1 MILVVC
7 IVWGGVY
14 PPFISQAEVI
24 TDGSLGAEVT
34 LGGPDFQ
41 ITHDLGQIRGQN
53 LFHSFS
59 QFNIQMNESATFT
72 GPASVQNIIS
82 RVTGG
87 NASYIDGTLKSTI
100 DGADFYLLNPSGIMF
115 GPWANLDVKGSFHA
129 STADYLKF
137 DNGEIFHAD
146 PSTESILSVAKP
158 ESFGF
163 LNDNPAGIFL
173 DDSWIGVNDGGRL
186 SIVAG
191 DIDVVGGD
199 WGARIRARGG
209 EIQLIGVG
217 CAGEINVDAPN
228 LLYAENSQTG
238 TVDISKADIFTDSAT
253 SAGTVIIKGG
263 RILLSETSVGSG
275 NSGDFDGADTAVDME
290 AGSQLDI
297 SNGSTVYSLS
307 FASGNS
313 GEVIVK
319 APDLKLADYSVISSH
334 CFGDGDGGA
343 LFIEANSFDMNN
355 GSYIYSA
362 STGTGKGSNI
372 SVDVDTLN
380 IDGGESIN
388 SFTGIHEH
396 ISGTASSGDIT
407 IAADEVDVRNGSIT
421 TSALTDST
429 SGNSGNIIIETGRLS
444 LNDGMISSDGSI
456 GSSGNINIHA
466 DILEAFN
473 NSLIDASTTAS
484 GDSGSINI
492 ISENFLL
499 DHSTISNGTVG
510 FGNGGDISIN
520 ASQLTVQSESSI
532 YSISWGA
539 GAGGHIWITADDV
552 VIKGQKE
559 GGTTDIATDSK
570 ISGDAGSISIIA
582 DNSLK
587 LLDGGIISAN
597 AYDEGN
603 AGEILISSRAVL
615 LSGNDS
621 VMSSCIT
628 SLYAENTSGQGGA
641 IRLLNVDSL
650 VMKEGTFISTETL
663 GGSDAGPIE
672 IDAKEI
678 SLTGAGILAATHS
691 NGNGGDIE
699 INAQEIT
706 LSGGKGISCETQ
718 GSGNGGKLILNAE
731 NLIIKDVAQ
740 IASDSF
746 STGSGGALE
755 IKTTGDV
762 ILDNGLITTESQ
774 KAQGGDIHITA
785 RNLNLS
791 NQSEI
796 LAKSSGTGDAGT
808 VTISVLSDLTSD
820 DSVINTQASQ
830 ADGGNIDVDAG
841 KLISLK
847 SAKILASVG
856 GGADTTGGNIT
867 LTSKNI
873 IMGEDSQIYANAFE
887 GEGGHINISSTLFLK
902 DPLAIIDASSEI
914 GVDGVV
920 EIHSPFTNVS
930 GSLKP
935 LPSEFLNAENLIK
948 PPCEVRVKQ
957 GDYGSFIVKGRD
969 ALPME
974 PGGFQMS
981 LMAEFND

>member
-1 MILVVC
+1 MILVVS
-7 IVWGGVY
+7 IFWSGVN

-24 TDGSLGAEVT
+24 TDGSLGAEVA

-87 NASYIDGTLKSTI
+87 NASYINGTLKSTI

-115 GPWANLDVKGSFHA
+115 GPWAYLDVKGSFHA

-137 DNGEIFHAD
+137 DNGEMFHAD
-146 PSTESILSVAKP
+146 PSRGSILSVAKP
-158 ESFGF
+158 EAFGF
-163 LNDNPAGIFL
+163 LNDNPVGISL
-173 DDSWIGVNDGGRL
+173 DDSWIGVNDGERL

-209 EIQLIGVG
+209 EIQLVGVG

-228 LLYAENSQTG
+228 LLYAENSRIG

-263 RILLSETSVGSG
+263 RILLSETNVGSG

-307 FASGNS
+307 FASGKS
-313 GEVIVK
+313 GKVIVK
-319 APDLKLADYSVISSH
+319 TPDLKLVDYSVISSH

-343 LFIEANSFDMNN
+343 LFIEANSFDMSN

-362 STGTGKGSNI
+362 STGMGKGSNI
-372 SVDVDTLN
+372 SVAVDTLN
-380 IDGGESIN
+380 IDGGESN
-388 SFTGIHEH
+388 NNFTGIHEH
-396 ISGTASSGDIT
+396 ISGIASSGDIT

-421 TSALTDST
+421 TSASTDTT
-429 SGNSGNIIIETGRLS
+429 SGHSGNIIIETGRLS
-444 LNDGMISSDGSI
+444 LNDGMISSDGSM
-456 GSSGNINIHA
+456 GKSGDINVHA
-466 DILEAFN
+466 DIFEAFN
-473 NSLIDASTTAS
+473 SSLIGAATTAS

-492 ISENFLL
+492 VSENFLL
-499 DHSTISNGTVG
+499 DGSIISNGTVG
-510 FGNGGDISIN
+510 SGDGGGIGIN
-520 ASQLTVQSESSI
+520 SSLLMVQNEALIEST
-532 YSISWGA
+532 SWGT
-539 GAGGHIWITADDV
+539 GVGGNILIAADDA
-552 VIKGQKE
+552 VIKGCQ
-559 GGTTDIATDSK
+559 GGTATGITTMSQV
-570 ISGDAGSISIIA
+570 SGDAGNISIVTQ
-582 DNSLK
+582 NSFS
-587 LLDGGIISAN
+587 LLDGGCVFAD
-597 AYDEGN
+597 AFDAGN
-603 AGEILISSRAVL
+603 AGEISISSPQILFSGNDGIMPSLISSTFV
-615 LSGNDS
+615 
-621 VMSSCIT
+621 
-628 SLYAENTSGQGGA
+628 ENATGTGGV
-641 IRLLNVDSL
+641 IRLFNVDSL
-650 VMKEGTFISTETL
+650 IMEQGTLIYADTMGEAA
-663 GGSDAGPIE
+663 AGNIE

-678 SLTGAGILAATHS
+678 DLTGSVIEAATFS
-691 NGNGGDIE
+691 QGNGGTIE
-699 INAQEIT
+699 INTQNIT
-706 LSGGKGISCETQ
+706 LSRGGGISCETQ
-718 GSGNGGKLILNAE
+718 GFGNGGKLILNAE
-731 NLIIKDVAQ
+731 NLIIQDNAQ

-796 LAKSSGTGDAGT
+796 LAKSSGTGDAGN
-808 VTISVLSDLTSD
+808 VVINVLSDLTCQN
-820 DSVINTQASQ
+820 SVINTEAVQ
-830 ADGGNIDVDAG
+830 ADGGDIDVNTG
-841 KLISLK
+841 KLIFLK
-847 SAKILASVG
+847 SGKILASVG

-873 IMGEDSQIYANAFE
+873 IMDEDSQIYANAFE
-887 GEGGHINISSTLFLK
+887 GEGGRINISSALFLEE
-902 DPLAIIDASSEI
+902 PLGIIDASSEI

-935 LPSEFLNAENLIK
+935 LPAEFLNAENLIK

-957 GDYGSFIVKGRD
+957 GDYGSFIVRGRD

-981 LMAEFND
+981 LMVEFND